1 MYNTSDTTS
10 LEQIADSVELL
21 HNCSRQI
28 VKVMEDQIDAI
39 IASNAI
45 GIEELSEV
53 HGNLSKRFKI
63 HEQEFIGELSA
74 LLAASGSTAPVRL
87 LSLKEL
93 FPDSISDIEKWHKML
108 TADTKELQRK
118 HNQILQLLEF
128 AMSQNARMMHSMYSA
143 HNAKNTH
150 YAPTG
155 KQSGITTGVALN
167 QEI

>member
-10 LEQIADSVELL
+10 LEQIAESVELL
-21 HNCSRQI
+21 HNCSKQI
-28 VKVMEDQIDAI
+28 IKVMEEQIDAI
-39 IASNAI
+39 IASNAVR
-45 GIEELSEV
+45 IEDISDV

-63 HEQEFIGELSA
+63 HEQEFISELSA

-87 LSLKEL
+87 VSLKEV
-93 FPDSISDIEKWHKML
+93 FPGAVNDIENWHKTL
-108 TADTKELQRK
+108 TGDTKELQRK

-128 AMSQNARMMHSMYSA
+128 AMSQNARMMQSMYSL
-143 HNAKNTH
+143 HNSKNTH

-155 KQSGITTGVALN
+155 QQKGITTGVALN

>member
-1 MYNTSDTTS
+1 MYNISETTS
-10 LEQIADSVELL
+10 LEQIAESVELL
-21 HNCSRQI
+21 HNCSKQI
-28 VKVMEDQIDAI
+28 IQVMEDQIDAI
-39 IASNAI
+39 IASNAVK
-45 GIEELSEV
+45 IEELSDV

-63 HEQEFIGELSA
+63 HEQEFVGELSA
-74 LLAASGSTAPVRL
+74 LLAAAGSTAPIRL

-93 FPDSISDIEKWHKML
+93 FPESVFDIDDWHRKL

-128 AMSQNARMMHSMYSA
+128 AMSQNARMMHSMYSV
-143 HNAKNTH
+143 HNSKNTH

-167 QEI
+167 QEV